1 MKKLFKKFYLILCLM
16 VTIFSVMTVSTKA
29 DEVMKKAHKNY
40 EVKGEVIPKTRY
52 VGDHPWFS
60 SKGLPPK
67 KKYFGNIKIDGFI
80 YHGTLTLTEYQPT
93 GNGGYL
99 GLYSGYVQR

>member
-16 VTIFSVMTVSTKA
+16 VTIFSVM
-29 DEVMKKAHKNY
+29 
-40 EVKGEVIPKTRY
+40 
-52 VGDHPWFS
+52 DHPWFS